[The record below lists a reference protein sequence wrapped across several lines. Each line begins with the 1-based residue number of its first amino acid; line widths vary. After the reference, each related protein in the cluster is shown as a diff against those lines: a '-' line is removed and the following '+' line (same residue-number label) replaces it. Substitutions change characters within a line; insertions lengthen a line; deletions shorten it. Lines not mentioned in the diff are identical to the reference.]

1 VRRRLVATFVL
12 VALAVAAVLG
22 VPRAFQLQ
30 GLVRV
35 EAAERLQREAQ
46 LIGTLLGPQLQTG
59 TPVLPEQLGQ
69 FLLPDHRAVLVDR
82 LGRRV
87 DAGTPLS
94 GPAFGI
100 RADLGGGALLSLA
113 IPQSEIDRRVR
124 GELLRLLAT
133 VGASLALA
141 AVLALLLARRL
152 SRPFVELAR
161 VSEELGYG
169 NFEMRAPVADIE
181 EAAAISEALNRSAER
196 IDALLR
202 REREFTSNVSHQLR
216 SPLTALQLR
225 LEELQAWPGLDD
237 AGRREVTVALE
248 QARRI
253 GDTVTNLLGLAQR
266 GTAGDRVV
274 ADVSTTIEHARRRW
288 EPVYRV
294 AGRELAVTAEPAL
307 HAVTVPASLDQSLD
321 ILLDNALQ
329 HGGARA
335 AVHAERIDSLV
346 RVRVT
351 DDGPGI
357 DPQLASRVFER
368 HVSGG
373 GGQGIGLALARTLMN
388 AAGGRI
394 TLSQVQPATFDVY
407 LPTPD
412 APAPDVPDPPPPA
425 G

>member
-22 VPRAFQLQ
+22 VPRALQVQ

-59 TPVLPEQLGQ
+59 TPVPAAQLAQ
-69 FLLPDHRAVLVDR
+69 FLLPDHRAVLIDR

-94 GPAFGI
+94 GSAFGI
-100 RADLGGGALLSLA
+100 RSDLGGGAMLSLA

-133 VGASLALA
+133 IAASLALA

-161 VSEELGYG
+161 ASEELGYG
-169 NFEMRAPVADIE
+169 HFDARAPDSGIE

-225 LEELQAWPGLDD
+225 LEELHAWPGMDE
-237 AGRREVTVALE
+237 AGRAEVTAALE
-248 QARRI
+248 QARRL
-253 GDTVTNLLGLAQR
+253 GDTVTNLLALAQR
-266 GTAGDRVV
+266 GTAGDRTV
-274 ADVSTTIEHARRRW
+274 ADVSALVDQACRRW
-288 EPVYRV
+288 APVYESV
-294 AGRELAVTAEPAL
+294 GRPLAVAAGDAVE
-307 HAVTVPASLDQSLD
+307 AVTVPASLDQTLD
-321 ILLDNALQ
+321 ILLDNSLQ
-329 HGGARA
+329 HGGGRT
-335 AVHAERIDSLV
+335 AVQADQVDSLV

-351 DDGPGI
+351 DEGPGV
-357 DPQLASRVFER
+357 DPRIASRVFER
-368 HVSGG
+368 HVSAGD
-373 GGQGIGLALARTLMN
+373 GQGIGLALAQTLMN
-388 AAGGRI
+388 AAGGRVM
-394 TLSQVQPATFDVY
+394 LSQARPATFDVF
-407 LPTPD
+407 LSTPQED
-412 APAPDVPDPPPPA
+412 ASVPPPPL